1 MRRISRFFM
10 SLLPE
15 ALVNFGRGVETK
27 MSQETGIFSNPTPP
41 ISTLSATREAL
52 EVAIDHAKDGGLVQR
67 QDRDA
72 LEVVYKQQLL
82 QLADYV
88 ALQVSNDPALMERSG
103 YTLTKV
109 REEIGPM
116 PAVSNLSVTYPA
128 FSGEMDLKW
137 SRIYGAQSYT
147 VQHKEYGTAD
157 WATTN
162 STRGKTTISF
172 LEPQK
177 KYVFRVAAI
186 GSKGQGPWSQ
196 DFVAIAI

>member
-1 MRRISRFFM
+1 MRRISRFFL

-15 ALVNFGRGVETK
+15 ALVSFGRGVETK
-27 MSQETGIFSNPTPP
+27 MTQEAGIFPNPTPP
-41 ISTLSATREAL
+41 IGTLSSTREAL
-52 EVAIDHAKDGGLVQR
+52 EVATDHAKDGGLVQR

-88 ALQVSNDPALMERSG
+88 AMQVSNDPVMMERSG
-103 YTLTKV
+103 FTLTKV

-116 PAVSNLSVTYPA
+116 PAVTNLSRTYPA
-128 FSGEMDLKW
+128 LSGEMDLKW
-137 SRIYGAQSYT
+137 NRIYGAKSYT
-147 VQHKEYGTAD
+147 VQHKEYGTTE
-157 WATTN
+157 WTSTT
-162 STRGKTTISF
+162 STSGKTTISF

-186 GSKGQGPWSQ
+186 GTKGQGPWSQ
-196 DFVAIAI
+196 DFIAIAI